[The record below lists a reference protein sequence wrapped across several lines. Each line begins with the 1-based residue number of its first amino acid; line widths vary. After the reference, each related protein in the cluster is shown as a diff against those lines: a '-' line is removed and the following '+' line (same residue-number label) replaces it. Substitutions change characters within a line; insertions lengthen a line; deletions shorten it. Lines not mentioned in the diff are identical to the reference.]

1 MKNSS
6 CDMRGYLSFIVLRL
20 LNKKEMSGEEIRKEL
35 EKRKGCK
42 PSPGT
47 IYPVLK
53 DLNKKGLII
62 EIDDSGKNKKY
73 KLTDKG
79 KKEMDIATKKFIA
92 LFYDLKDDFVYYLK

>member
-1 MKNSS
+1 MNS
-6 CDMRGYLSFIVLRL
+6 DQKSFSPKLYKRDRASQPAL
-20 LNKKEMSGEEIRKEL
+20 PQKYQCLKEL

-53 DLNKKGLII
+53 DLNKKGLIV
-62 EIDDSGKNKKY
+62 EVDDNGKTKKY

-79 KKEMDIATKKFIA
+79 KKEMDIATKKFIS
-92 LFYDLKDDFVYYLK
+92 LFYDLKEDFERYFK